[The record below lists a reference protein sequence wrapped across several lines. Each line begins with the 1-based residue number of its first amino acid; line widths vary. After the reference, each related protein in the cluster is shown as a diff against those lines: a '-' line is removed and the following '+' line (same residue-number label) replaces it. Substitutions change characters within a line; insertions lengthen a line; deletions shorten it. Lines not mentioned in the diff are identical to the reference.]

1 VTYLELDDE
10 LRLDPG
16 AKIPPAGTGPSLFA
30 FPAQSNFSGV
40 KHPLGMIDE
49 ARELGYRVVL
59 DAAAYAPTSA
69 VDLST
74 VRPDFMSVAFY
85 KMFGYPT
92 GLGAL
97 IARREALAELV
108 RPWFAGGT
116 VEFVSTQ
123 TGVHRLRADAE
134 SFEDGTPN
142 FLGIA
147 AVPRGLAF
155 LRDVGMEHVSGH
167 ILQLTERILR
177 ILTSARHAG
186 GAPAVV
192 LYGPTDT
199 VARGGTVAFNMLDA
213 DGRVVPFG
221 LVERAAAA
229 VGISVRG
236 GCFCN
241 PGAAEKALDLQPDE
255 ALDCFQSIPHGS
267 FSLSRFA
274 ACMGPDAPI
283 GALRVSVGIPTVD
296 ADLDRFETFIADF
309 VANPPE

>member
-1 VTYLELDDE
+1 MAPDAE
-10 LRLDPG
+10 
-16 AKIPPAGTGPSLFA
+16 IPEAGTGPSLFA

-40 KHPLGMIDE
+40 KHPLE
-49 ARELGYRVVL
+49 LVEQARGLGYRVVL
-59 DAAAYAPTSA
+59 DAAAYAPTS
-69 VDLST
+69 VLDLGT
-74 VRPDFMSVAFY
+74 VRPDFVTVSFY

-97 IARREALAELV
+97 VARKEALAELV

-155 LRDVGMEHVSGH
+155 LREVGMDRVTEHVEKMTARVLE
-167 ILQLTERILR
+167 IL
-177 ILTSARHAG
+177 
-186 GAPAVV
+186 GAVRRPDGRPAVV
-192 LYGPTDT
+192 LYGPRTT
-199 VARGGTVAFNMLDA
+199 EGRGGTVAFNLLDA
-213 DGRVVPFG
+213 EDRVVPFG
-221 LVERAAAA
+221 VVERAAST

-241 PGAAEKALDLQPDE
+241 PGAAERALELPAME
-255 ALDCFQSIPHGS
+255 ALECFESIPRGS
-267 FSLSRFA
+267 FSLGRFA
-274 ACMGPDAPI
+274 SCMGPDAAV
-283 GALRVSVGIPTVD
+283 GALRVSVGIPTND
-296 ADLDRFETFIADF
+296 ADLERFEAFLGDF
-309 VANPPE
+309 CAEELDRAGGAVA